1 MSAAA
6 RGGESLRRF
15 RARLESRSTYPGR
28 QSQRLEADPLWR
40 PLQQCCPP
48 IAAVECAR
56 RRDCSAEALS
66 QPQRERPTRY
76 GSSRRGQSPE
86 SPVLGTRSGGASDL
100 RPHLMW
106 GELILCLAADFNRL
120 SRMALEVHRCGTEPA
135 AA

>member
-1 MSAAA
+1 MW
-6 RGGESLRRF
+6 
-15 RARLESRSTYPGR
+15 RALIWCVLPVSIDSTKRS
-28 QSQRLEADPLWR
+28 QK
-40 PLQQCCPP
+40 C
-48 IAAVECAR
+48 VV
-56 RRDCSAEALS
+56 EALS
-66 QPQRERPTRY
+66 QPQCERPTRY

-120 SRMALEVHRCGTEPA
+120 SRMEVHRCGTEPA